1 LKFGFGERQ
10 WTSDQTTEGI
20 MKEQDNID
28 LVRQCYEAFAKG
40 DIQRLLGFFSQ
51 DIDWNLPE
59 IEGIAFTG
67 NRHGID
73 QVADFFQQ
81 MSAAQDANEFVPAEF
96 IGQGDRV
103 VVLGHCSWTAKATGL
118 DYSDEFCHI
127 FTVSGGKISNFK
139 EFGNTHKA
147 ALAYQP
153 KAGIGAAAGA
163 GAAAGRPPV
172 H

>member
-1 LKFGFGERQ
+1 
-10 WTSDQTTEGI
+10 

-28 LVRQCYEAFAKG
+28 LVRQCYEAFGKG
-40 DIQRLLGFFSQ
+40 DIQRLLGFFSK
-51 DIDWNLPE
+51 DIDWSVPE

-67 NRHGID
+67 KRHGID

-81 MSAAQDANEFVPAEF
+81 MSAAQDANQFVPDEF

-103 VVLGHCSWTAKATGL
+103 VVLGHCSWTVKTTGL
-118 DYSDEFCHI
+118 DLNDEFCHV
-127 FTVSGGKISNFK
+127 FTVSGGKILNFK
-139 EFGNTHKA
+139 EYSDTHKA

-153 KAGIGAAAGA
+153 KAGVGAAAGA
-163 GAAAGRPPV
+163 GATAGQPSV